1 MFSLYYT
8 PKEVEDTIKVLYLHL
23 SDDTTQDAAAV
34 KCHIE
39 HALDN
44 LDKRGEM
51 PMEDLKHIF
60 SIVDGCAVQYRCGTV
75 MHFLAHLAKSQ
86 SAIYTRCI
94 QAPSHGKAEVDG
106 EGGEIKGTC
115 QRVYD
120 RPALLPEDEK
130 HRTTRLANHKVEDGK
145 IISLAKRMYEILTSS
160 WQKRLLAMNTHQ
172 KIKEQRIHLREFGDH
187 VVSLS
192 KMKAVKFAKEDG
204 NKISSCY
211 CF

>member
-1 MFSLYYT
+1 M
-8 PKEVEDTIKVLYLHL
+8 EDVIKVLYLHL
-23 SDDTTQDAAAV
+23 SDNMAQDAAAV

-44 LDKRGEM
+44 LDERGEM
-51 PMEDLKHIF
+51 HMEDLKHIF
-60 SIVDGCAVQYRCGTV
+60 SIVDECTVQYRCGTV
-75 MHFLAHLAKSQ
+75 LHSLAHLTKSL
-86 SAIYTRCI
+86 SVIYTRCI

-145 IISLAKRMYEILTSS
+145 RISLEKRMYEILTSS
-160 WQKRLLAMNTHQ
+160 WRKRLAAMNTH
-172 KIKEQRIHLREFGDH
+172 
-187 VVSLS
+187 
-192 KMKAVKFAKEDG
+192 
-204 NKISSCY
+204 
-211 CF
+211 